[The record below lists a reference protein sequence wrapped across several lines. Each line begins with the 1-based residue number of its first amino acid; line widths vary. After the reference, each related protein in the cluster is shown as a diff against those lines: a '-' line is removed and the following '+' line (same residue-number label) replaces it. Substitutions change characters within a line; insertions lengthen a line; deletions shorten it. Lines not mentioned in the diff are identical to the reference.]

1 MNKNSSILYTLSDS
15 EFISLFRSCNS
26 YSAILR
32 SLGLSTSGSASR
44 TVLFARMRELSLT
57 REDLS
62 KDKQLHISR
71 NKLSDS
77 DIFIDGGCIS
87 GHTLKKHYLKM
98 RTKPYECDICGISQ
112 WNNNNI
118 VLHLDHINGIKTD
131 NRLQNL
137 RLLCPNC
144 DSQMNT
150 YRGRNIK
157 IAHELNHCVMCKK
170 NISSGNIYCQNCFNK
185 INGINN
191 RHFNIDRKELKLLI
205 RTMSFTNIGKKY
217 GVSDNSIRKRCKY
230 FNLPFRKKDI
240 KNYSDAEWEIL

>member
-87 GHTLKKHYLKM
+87 GHTLKSIILK
-98 RTKPYECDICGISQ
+98 REPNLTNVIFVAFLSGITTILFYI
-112 WNNNNI
+112 WITLMVLKRIIDYKIYDCYVPI
-118 VLHLDHINGIKTD
+118 VIHK
-131 NRLQNL
+131 
-137 RLLCPNC
+137 
-144 DSQMNT
+144 
-150 YRGRNIK
+150 
-157 IAHELNHCVMCKK
+157 
-170 NISSGNIYCQNCFNK
+170 
-185 INGINN
+185 
-191 RHFNIDRKELKLLI
+191 
-205 RTMSFTNIGKKY
+205 
-217 GVSDNSIRKRCKY
+217 
-230 FNLPFRKKDI
+230 
-240 KNYSDAEWEIL
+240 